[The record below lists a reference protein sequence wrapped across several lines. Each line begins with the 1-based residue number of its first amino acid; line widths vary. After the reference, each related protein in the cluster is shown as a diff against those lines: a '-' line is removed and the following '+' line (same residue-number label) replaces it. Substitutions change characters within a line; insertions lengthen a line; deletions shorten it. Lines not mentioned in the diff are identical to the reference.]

1 MVSNPPTAP
10 DAAAE
15 MSHVYKKMVRE
26 ALDAGHE
33 IPAKPVPASL
43 GEVARGA
50 VAASQRL
57 YRSAQSRTFSIG
69 FSLRDIEAKAAA
81 ARAAQQTKAA
91 EEATKPAKKPRA
103 KRTRAKGS

>member
-1 MVSNPPTAP
+1 
-10 DAAAE
+10 
-15 MSHVYKKMVRE
+15 MSDTYKRMVRE

-69 FSLRDIEAKAAA
+69 FSLRDIEARAAA
-81 ARAAQQTKAA
+81 AKAAQTQDQAQDR
-91 EEATKPAKKPRA
+91 ATKPATKRAPR
-103 KRTRAKGS
+103 KRAKGSK

>member
-1 MVSNPPTAP
+1 MTSNPPTAP

-69 FSLRDIEAKAAA
+69 FSLRDIEARAAA
-81 ARAAQQTKAA
+81 AKAAQTQD
-91 EEATKPAKKPRA
+91 EATKPAKKPRA

>member
-1 MVSNPPTAP
+1 
-10 DAAAE
+10 

-26 ALDAGHE
+26 ALDAGRE

-81 ARAAQQTKAA
+81 AKAAQQTQDR
-91 EEATKPAKKPRA
+91 ATKPVKKTAR
-103 KRTRAKGS
+103 RVRAKGS